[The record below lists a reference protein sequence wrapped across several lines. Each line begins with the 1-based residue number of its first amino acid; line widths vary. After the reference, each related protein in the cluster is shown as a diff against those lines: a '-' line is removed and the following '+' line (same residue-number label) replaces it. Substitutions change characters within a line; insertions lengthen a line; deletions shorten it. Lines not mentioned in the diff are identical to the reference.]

1 MKAKF
6 NFSLSSDITAVIPA
20 DNTGF
25 ALTAAVVSLFVLH
38 LCRVT
43 GPLEAQYNC
52 FAQFSKMKHVEFR
65 GTRLYPGA
73 VSSVCL
79 LIKSW

>member
-6 NFSLSSDITAVIPA
+6 NFSLSSDTTAVIPA

-25 ALTAAVVSLFVLH
+25 ALTAGVVSLFLFVLH

-43 GPLEAQYNC
+43 GLLGPWRPSTIVLYN
-52 FAQFSKMKHVEFR
+52 
-65 GTRLYPGA
+65 
-73 VSSVCL
+73 SV
-79 LIKSW
+79 K